1 VKLLAPLAVAAAA
14 LVFAAPA
21 SATYPGR
28 NGPIAYVRD
37 SGSEDPT
44 QPRSEA
50 HALMAQPW
58 GGGNAHALLECV
70 LTGGVQSSGDCSI
83 VHIESPA
90 YSRDGRLI
98 AFDAGRQIGIVSTS
112 GGPVTLLSA
121 QSDDD
126 GHPAFVPAAWV
137 PGAPRISF
145 TATNDR
151 GGTDILMRRVDGR
164 GKAALLRYD
173 ATEPAW
179 SARGD
184 FAFVR
189 DGNVYLRAHDN
200 PHHRFVTS
208 GISPDWSPDSKRL
221 VVVRPRPNLVFA
233 APFGRLYTV
242 RPNGRGLRQVLG
254 ASTYAGHP
262 VWSPDGRWIAY
273 DGLDLGVY
281 VKRLGTRADARE
293 IAPTQFSGSSGYVDS
308 YQPTWRARR

>member
-1 VKLLAPLAVAAAA
+1 MARLALATVLVMLVTASPAAAT
-14 LVFAAPA
+14 F
-21 SATYPGR
+21 PGR
-28 NGPIAYVRD
+28 NGPIAYVQDRSNDD
-37 SGSEDPT
+37 SAQPPT
-44 QPRSEA
+44 EG
-50 HALMAQPW
+50 HALMVQPW
-58 GGGNAHALLECV
+58 GGRDASALFECV
-70 LTGGVQSSGDCSI
+70 LTGGVQSGGDCSI

-90 YSRDGRLI
+90 YSPDGRLI
-98 AFDAGRQIGIVSTS
+98 AFDAGRRIGIVSAS
-112 GGPVTLLSA
+112 GGPVRLLPAASE
-121 QSDDD
+121 DD
-126 GHPAFVPAAWV
+126 GHPAFVPAAFV
-137 PGAPRISF
+137 PGSRPRISF

-151 GGTDILMRRVDGR
+151 GGTDILMRRVDGV
-164 GKAALLRYD
+164 GKTGLLRYD

-189 DGNVYLRAHDN
+189 DGNVYLRSHDN

-208 GISPDWSPDSKRL
+208 GISPDWSPDGKRL

-242 RPNGRGLRQVLG
+242 SPNGRGLRLVRG

-281 VKRLGTRADARE
+281 AKRVGRRGQRQ
-293 IAPTQFSGSSGYVDS
+293 IAVSQFSGSSGTVDS
-308 YQPTWRARR
+308 YGPTWRPRR

>member
-1 VKLLAPLAVAAAA
+1 MARLALLTALALLALASPAA
-14 LVFAAPA
+14 
-21 SATYPGR
+21 ATYPGR
-28 NGPIAYVRD
+28 NGAIAYVQD

-44 QPRSEA
+44 QPVRDA
-50 HALMAQPW
+50 HALMVQPP
-58 GGGNAHALLECV
+58 GGGQARALFECV
-70 LTGGVQSSGDCSI
+70 LIDNVQSSGDCSI

-90 YSRDGRLI
+90 YSADGRLI
-98 AFDAGRQIGIVSTS
+98 AFDAGKQIAIVSTS
-112 GGPVTLLSA
+112 DGSVTLLPA
-121 QSDDD
+121 VSDDD
-126 GHPAFVPAAWV
+126 GHPAFVPATFV
-137 PGAPRISF
+137 PGAQRIAFS
-145 TATNDR
+145 ATNDR
-151 GGTDILMRRVDGR
+151 GGTDILMRRVSGL
-164 GKAALLRYD
+164 GKVATLRYD
-173 ATEPAW
+173 ATEPAF

-189 DGNVYLRAHDN
+189 DGNVYLRSRDN

-242 RPNGRGLRQVLG
+242 RPTGRGLRLVRG

-281 VKRLGTRADARE
+281 VKRLGSRRAARE
-293 IAPTQFSGSSGYVDS
+293 IAPTQFSGSSGFIDS

>member
-1 VKLLAPLAVAAAA
+1 MARLAIGLLGALLAALVAAA
-14 LVFAAPA
+14 PA
-21 SATYPGR
+21 GATFPGR
-28 NGPIAYVRD
+28 NGAIAYVQD
-37 SGSEDPT
+37 SGTDELDP
-44 QPRSEA
+44 QAVDR
-50 HALMAQPW
+50 HALMVQPP
-58 GGGNAHALLECV
+58 GGAAARTLFECV
-70 LTGGVQSSGDCSI
+70 LSYDVPTSGGCSI
-83 VHIESPA
+83 VHVESPA
-90 YSRDGRLI
+90 YSPDGRLI
-98 AFDAGRQIGIVSTS
+98 AFDAGRRIAIVSAS
-112 GGPVTLLSA
+112 GGPVTLLPA
-121 QSDDD
+121 VSDDD
-126 GHPAFVPAAWV
+126 GHPAFVP
-137 PGAPRISF
+137 GGRRIAF
-145 TATNDR
+145 TATNNR

-164 GKAALLRYD
+164 GDVATLRYD

-189 DGNVYLRAHDN
+189 DGNVYLRSHDN

-242 RPNGRGLRQVLG
+242 RPNGRGLRLVRG

-281 VKRLGTRADARE
+281 VKRLDGGRVRE
-293 IAPTQFSGSSGYVDS
+293 VAPTQPGGTNYIDL

>member
-1 VKLLAPLAVAAAA
+1 MARLALVVTALALLAAAS
-14 LVFAAPA
+14 PA
-21 SATYPGR
+21 QATFPGR
-28 NGPIAYVRD
+28 NGAIAYVQD
-37 SGSEDPT
+37 SGTDELAPQEIDRHSLVA
-44 QPRSEA
+44 QPPGGA
-50 HALMAQPW
+50 HARILFD
-58 GGGNAHALLECV
+58 CV
-70 LTGGVQSSGDCSI
+70 LHYGVPSSGDCSI
-83 VHIESPA
+83 VHVESPA
-90 YSRDGRLI
+90 YSPDGRLI
-98 AFDAGRQIGIVSTS
+98 AFDAGRQIAIISAS
-112 GGPVTLLSA
+112 GGPVTLLPA
-121 QSDDD
+121 VSDDD
-126 GHPAFVPAAWV
+126 GHPAFVPAAFV
-137 PGAPRISF
+137 PGRPRIAF
-145 TATNDR
+145 TATNER

-164 GKAALLRYD
+164 GKVATLRYD

-189 DGNVYLRAHDN
+189 DGNVYLRSHDN

-242 RPNGRGLRQVLG
+242 RPDGRGLRLVRG

-281 VKRLGTRADARE
+281 VKRLGRGGEARE
-293 IAPTQFSGSSGYVDS
+293 VAATQPGGTNYIVS
-308 YQPTWRARR
+308 YQPAWRTGR